1 MNLNEF
7 DINKPGNICRI
18 FVVVV
23 VLTQDTF
30 YLEKI
35 FIRTWLKMLKY
46 QYINTPIFIWL

>member
-23 VLTQDTF
+23 LTQDTF
-30 YLEKI
+30 HLEKI
-35 FIRTWLKMLKY
+35 FIRT
-46 QYINTPIFIWL
+46 